1 MGFLNKKS
9 KKEEVKVEEKKEAV
23 VKKEETAKKVNEE
36 KVTSKKESKKVE
48 NKKEEPKKV
57 EEKAVEKVEEKKKA
71 PAKKNYHISK
81 RAEDGKWQVK
91 FANGQKAIKLF
102 DTQAEAITYAK
113 SLAESQDG
121 LVTIHKVDGKIRK
134 QDYSKK

>member
-1 MGFLNKKS
+1 MGLTNKKD
-9 KKEEVKVEEKKEAV
+9 
-23 VKKEETAKKVNEE
+23 KKEETKVVEKKATVAKKED
-36 KVTSKKESKKVE
+36 T
-48 NKKEEPKKV
+48 
-57 EEKAVEKVEEKKKA
+57 KAVEDKKA

>member
-1 MGFLNKKS
+1 MGLFKKK
-9 KKEEVKVEEKKEAV
+9 KKEI
-23 VKKEETAKKVNEE
+23 
-36 KVTSKKESKKVE
+36 KVE
-48 NKKEEPKKV
+48 NNVVAEETKKEIENPTTEIEETPSTDTKEVVETKKSN
-57 EEKAVEKVEEKKKA
+57 
-71 PAKKNYHISK
+71 AKKNYHISK

-102 DTQAEAITYAK
+102 DTQAQAIEYAK

-121 LVTIHKVDGKIRK
+121 LITIHKVDGKIRK

>member
-1 MGFLNKKS
+1 MGLTNKKD
-9 KKEEVKVEEKKEAV
+9 KKEEAKVVEKKVTVAKKEEKKLDTKVAED
-23 VKKEETAKKVNEE
+23 KKV
-36 KVTSKKESKKVE
+36 
-48 NKKEEPKKV
+48 
-57 EEKAVEKVEEKKKA
+57 

-102 DTQAEAITYAK
+102 DTQAAAIDYAK